1 MELRLRPAKGLRGEI
16 DIPGDKSISHRAI
29 MFGALSQGI
38 TTVENFL
45 LGADCLSTISC
56 FRKLGVSINQDNT
69 YITIEGKGID
79 GLEEP
84 KDFLDAGNSGTT
96 MRLMMG
102 ILSGQG
108 FFTTMTGDESLRSRP
123 MGRVAK
129 PLREMG
135 AQIWG
140 RKEGNYAPLAIK
152 GGGLKPIHYSSP
164 VASAQVKSA
173 ILLAGLYCQG
183 QTSVTEPTI
192 SRDHTERMLSHFG
205 AKVSREGKKVTVEGR
220 PTLKGCHIIVP
231 GDISSAAF
239 FLVAGTI
246 VPNSEILLKNVGI
259 NPTRDGIIP
268 VLKSMGAKIEIK
280 NERDQGGEPVA
291 DLLVKS
297 SELKG
302 IEISGE
308 IIPRLIDE
316 IPIIAVAASQA
327 QGITVIRDA
336 EELRVKESD
345 RIKVVAEELGKFGV
359 KIEEQS
365 DGMIIHGGGKLKGA
379 NCESHHDHRIA
390 MAMSIAALVSEGESQ
405 VNGAEAIDV
414 SYPNFIHQL
423 EALQDF

>member
-29 MFGALSQGI
+29 MFGALSQGV

-56 FRKLGVSINQDNT
+56 FRKLGVSISQDNT

-152 GGGLKPIHYSSP
+152 GGGLKPINYSSP

-192 SRDHTERMLSHFG
+192 SRDHTERMLGHFG
-205 AKVSREGKKVTVEGR
+205 AKVFREGKKVTVEGR

-259 NPTRDGIIP
+259 NPTRDGIIT
-268 VLKSMGAKIEIK
+268 VLQSMGAKIEIR
-280 NERDQGGEPVA
+280 NQRDQGGEPVA
-291 DLLVKS
+291 DILVKS

-316 IPIIAVAASQA
+316 IPIIAVAAAQA
-327 QGITVIRDA
+327 QGRTVIRDA

-365 DGMIIHGGGKLKGA
+365 DGMIIHGGGTLKGA

-390 MAMSIAALVSEGESQ
+390 MAMSIAALVAEGESQ